1 MATDRFKGV
10 PYPIVKHPL
19 GFLHVQSGINQI
31 KSDLLFLLYSHF
43 GERVMLPEYG
53 IGLKNLFFEPS
64 DAGTVLL
71 ARQIIADAIEA
82 WEPRVVIEQIEVTL
96 NTDNFVD
103 TVDISD
109 LNQENEHILGIL
121 IRFFD
126 PENINQIEQ
135 LVLEV
140 PLQ

>member
-121 IRFFD
+121 IY
-126 PENINQIEQ
+126 
-135 LVLEV
+135 L
-140 PLQ
+140 PLQL